1 MAYKVIT
8 DFKDLRDGGYQ
19 YRSGDVY
26 PHSGYADPERVKA
39 LAAPTTMR
47 GALIAEVGEDITEK
61 VTEKVTEK
69 PATAPKKRSKK
80 EK

>member
-26 PHSGYADPERVKA
+26 PHSGDADPERVKA
-39 LAAPTTMR
+39 LATPTTMR
-47 GALIAEVGEDITEK
+47 GALIAEVGEELKED
-61 VTEKVTEK
+61 VTEK
-69 PATAPKKRSKK
+69 PATAPKKRGKK

>member
-19 YRSGDVY
+19 YRGGDVY
-26 PHSGYADPERVKA
+26 PHSGDADPERVKA
-39 LAAPTTMR
+39 LATPTTMR
-47 GALIAEVGEDITEK
+47 GALIAEVGEELKEEITEK
-61 VTEKVTEK
+61 EAEK
-69 PATAPKKRSKK
+69 PATAPKKRGKK